1 MTNSAPAGSMSSNRV
16 APPNGGTTTLELAF
30 EKHYTP
36 QELAELW
43 GVSAN
48 TVRRMFSGELG
59 VLEFG
64 SDETRWSRKR
74 KVMRIPASVVL
85 RIHSTNRN

>member
-1 MTNSAPAGSMSSNRV
+1 MSAE
-16 APPNGGTTTLELAF
+16 TAF
-30 EKHYTP
+30 EQHYTP
-36 QELAELW
+36 DELAKLW

-48 TVRRMFSGELG
+48 TVRNLFRGELG

-74 KVMRIPASVVL
+74 KTMRIPESVAV
-85 RIHSTNRN
+85 RVHREKRSK

>member
-1 MTNSAPAGSMSSNRV
+1 VSAGHTASNR
-16 APPNGGTTTLELAF
+16 ATPPNGGNTNLELAF

-48 TVRRMFSGELG
+48 TVRRMFTGELG

-85 RIHSTNRN
+85 RIHSTKRN

>member
-1 MTNSAPAGSMSSNRV
+1 MEHQVSAGHTTSNR
-16 APPNGGTTTLELAF
+16 ATPPNGGNTNLELAF

-59 VLEFG
+59 VLELG
-64 SDETRWSRKR
+64 SNEALYKRGR

-85 RIHSTNRN
+85 RVHSTRRN